1 MREKYLTDKRFTKSE
16 CKLLFSLRTQMIR
29 GIRTIF
35 PPLYANNLSCELYSL
50 HQDYQENL
58 LSCVKLA
65 GEVNIPNNIKYEDV
79 YGSVDK

>member
-1 MREKYLTDKRFTKSE
+1 MKALVLSQNANN
-16 CKLLFSLRTQMIR
+16 LRIQDH
-29 GIRTIF
+29 F